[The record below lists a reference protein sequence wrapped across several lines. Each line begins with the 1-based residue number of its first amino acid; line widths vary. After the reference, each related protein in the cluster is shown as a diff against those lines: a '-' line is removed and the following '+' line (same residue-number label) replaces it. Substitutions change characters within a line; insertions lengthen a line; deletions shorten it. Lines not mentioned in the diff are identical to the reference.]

1 GWSDRVGAG
10 LDPCGALRVS
20 IPLAPGES
28 RDVVFRL
35 GMGASEDE
43 ARELVQRYRQDGA
56 AARELVEVRTQWRD
70 LLGAVQVQSP
80 EPTVDIFANGW
91 LLYQTVASRLWA
103 RSGYYQSGGA
113 IGFRDQLQDSMAA
126 QHAAPAIARA
136 QLLICAAR
144 QFVEGDVQHW
154 WHPPSGRGVRTAC
167 SDDFLWL
174 PLATSRYVLASSDAG
189 VLDESVEYIEARALR
204 PDEES
209 FYDLPRPSGTR
220 GTLYEHCVRAL
231 MHSMPRGTHGLPLI
245 GSGDWNDGM
254 NRVGE
259 GGKGESVWLAFF
271 LIHVLREFAPVAAAH
286 GDKAFAARCNEEAN
300 RLVTNSE
307 AHAWDGEW
315 YLRAWFDD
323 GTPLGSARND
333 ECRIDAV
340 AQSWAVLSGGAGEE
354 RASQAM
360 RSLDTHLVRPDAHL
374 IQLLDPPFDRT
385 AMDPGYIKGYL
396 PGVRENGGQYTHA
409 AVWVTMAFARL
420 GQTEHAWDLARMIL
434 PSGHTADAAA
444 VSTYTVEP
452 YVLAADVYAVSP
464 HVGRG
469 GWTWYTGSAG
479 WMYRLLL
486 ESLLGVTLVEG
497 RLRIAPCVPARWAGY
512 TVTYRHGAATY
523 VIQLRRAGP
532 GEKASLTLDGASI
545 EGDSIALTD
554 DAHERQ
560 ILCVYLVR
568 PTEA

>member
-1 GWSDRVGAG
+1 
-10 LDPCGALRVS
+10 
-20 IPLAPGES
+20 
-28 RDVVFRL
+28 
-35 GMGASEDE
+35 
-43 ARELVQRYRQDGA
+43 VQRYRQDGA
-56 AARELVEVRTQWRD
+56 AARELADVRARWRD
-70 LLGAVQVQSP
+70 LLGAVQVRSP
-80 EPTVDIFANGW
+80 EPTIDTFANGW
-91 LLYQTVASRLWA
+91 LLYQTIASRLWA

-126 QHAAPAIARA
+126 QHGAPAIARA

-154 WHPPSGRGVRTAC
+154 WHPPTGRGVRTAC

-174 PLATSRYVLASSDAG
+174 PLATSRYVQASGDRA

-209 FYDLPRPSGTR
+209 FYDLPRLSGVR

-231 MHSMPRGTHGLPLI
+231 THSMPRGRHGLPLM

-271 LIHVLREFAPVAAAH
+271 LIHVLREFVPVAAGH
-286 GDKAFAARCNEEAN
+286 GDDAFAARCDDEAD
-300 RLVTNSE
+300 RLVANIE
-307 AHAWDGEW
+307 AHAWDGDW

-323 GTPLGSARND
+323 GTPLGSALND

-340 AQSWAVLSGGAGEE
+340 AQSWAVLSGGASGE
-354 RASQAM
+354 RARQAM
-360 RSLDTHLVRPDAHL
+360 RSLDARLVRPDARV

-409 AVWVTMAFARL
+409 AVWATMAFAHL

-434 PSGHTADAAA
+434 PSGHTADPVA
-444 VSTYTVEP
+444 VDTYKVEP
-452 YVLAADVYAVSP
+452 YVLAGDVYAVSP

-479 WMYRLLL
+479 WMYRLLI
-486 ESLLGVTLVEG
+486 ESLLGFSLVEG
-497 RLRIAPCVPARWAGY
+497 RLRIAPRVPARWQGY
-512 TVTYRHGAATY
+512 AVTYRHGASTY
-523 VIQLRRAGP
+523 AIELRRAGP
-532 GEKASLTLDGASI
+532 GDAASLTLDGAVV
-545 EGDSIALTD
+545 EGDSIPLAD
-554 DAHERQ
+554 DGGEHRVE
-560 ILCVYLVR
+560 CVYLAG
-568 PTEA
+568 TDAS